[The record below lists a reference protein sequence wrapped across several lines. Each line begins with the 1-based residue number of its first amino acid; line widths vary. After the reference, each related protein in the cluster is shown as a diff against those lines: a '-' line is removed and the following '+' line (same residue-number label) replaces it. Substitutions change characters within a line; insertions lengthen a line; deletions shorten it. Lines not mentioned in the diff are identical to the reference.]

1 MVQVIFRNAVED
13 TTISVNVKGL
23 YHVPLTKAEREW
35 VYQIL
40 GCFVTKKFL
49 ENCII
54 QQAKLIKEETYYE
67 KRKREKKITKKEIV
81 RSLRWLS
88 NMFPWTDQVESE
100 EDWMSNAIHI
110 YTKVGAERIEALEKE
125 LEKNRTTMVDG
136 VTTCCGY
143 DAGCEKIRYCPMCG
157 KKIR

>member
-67 KRKREKKITKKEIV
+67 KRKREKKNNKE
-81 RSLRWLS
+81 RNSKESSLAVQHVP
-88 NMFPWTDQVESE
+88 M
-100 EDWMSNAIHI
+100 
-110 YTKVGAERIEALEKE
+110 
-125 LEKNRTTMVDG
+125 DG
-136 VTTCCGY
+136 PGR
-143 DAGCEKIRYCPMCG
+143 E
-157 KKIR
+157 